1 MSNSTM
7 DRRSFLRLSGLTGT
21 GLFLSFALKNG
32 TEVYAASAQSPAGL
46 TPNAFLRIAPDGSV
60 SISSHKPEVGQ
71 GIRTALPMLVAEEL
85 EVDWKSVT
93 VIPGDLDPAYSIL
106 GMNQSAGGSNSTP
119 TSYDPLRRMGAMGRT
134 MLVAAAAKTWNVAAS
149 ECVAEAGFVHHRA
162 SGRKAGYGELVA
174 VAATLPAPDVK
185 DVALKDPKSF
195 KLIGQRITGVD
206 NQKIVTGQPLYGI
219 DVVVPG
225 MKHAVYE
232 KCPVFGGKVVS
243 ANLEQIKAL
252 PGVRD
257 AFIIEGTDNVTG
269 LVPGVAIIAD
279 STWAAISARRQLRV
293 TWDEGKYANQSWAG
307 FTTQAKELATKPGAT
322 VLRKDGDVAA
332 ALAGAAKVV
341 TAEYSYPFIS
351 HANLEPQNCTAKVEG
366 DQVELWAPSQNPAS
380 GQNLVAQVLGIPR
393 ENVKVH
399 IIRAGGGFG
408 RRLSADFMA
417 DAAAIAKR
425 AGVPIKLTWTRE
437 DDLLHDHFRP
447 GGFHFLKGG
456 VTADGK
462 IAAWHNHFITFAVGG
477 RNGSGGSLGAAEF
490 PARFLANYQAEQTP
504 IDCNIPMGP
513 WRAPGSCVFSWVFHS
528 FIDELALAAGKDPLQ
543 FRLELLGDKDLVSD
557 SAPSTPPAA
566 GSPPPPAPYNA
577 ARMRGV
583 VKLAGEKIGWGK
595 RLPKGQGQGIAFHF
609 SHRGYVAIAA
619 EVSVAQ
625 DGALKVDRVVA
636 ACDVGS
642 QIINPSGAENQIE
655 GSVVD
660 GLSAAWLQESEI
672 DGGRVVQGNF
682 DTYPLLRITEA
693 PLAIESHFLL
703 SDNPPTGLGEP
714 VLPPVA
720 PAVCNAIFA
729 ATGKRIRSLPF
740 SRSDLRWT

>member
-1 MSNSTM
+1 M

-21 GLFLSFALKNG
+21 GLFLSFSLKNG
-32 TEVYAASAQSPAGL
+32 TEVFAASAAVPAGFN
-46 TPNAFLRIAPDGSV
+46 PNAFIRIAPDGSV
-60 SISSHKPEVGQ
+60 SIYSHKPEVGQ
-71 GIRTALPMLVAEEL
+71 GIRTSLPMVVAEEL
-85 EVDWKSVT
+85 DVDWKSVT

-119 TSYDPLRRMGAMGRT
+119 TSYDPMRRMGAMGRM
-134 MLVAAAAKTWNVAAS
+134 MLVAAAAKNWNVPAS
-149 ECVAEAGFVHHRA
+149 ECVTEAGAVHHRA

-174 VAATLPAPDVK
+174 VAATLPAPDAKAV
-185 DVALKDPKSF
+185 VLKDPKSF
-195 KLIGQRITGVD
+195 KLLGQRVGGVD

-219 DVVVPG
+219 DIVVPG
-225 MKHAVYE
+225 MKHAVFE

-243 ANLEQIKAL
+243 ANLDQIKAL

-257 AFIIEGTDNVTG
+257 AFIIEGTENVTG

-279 STWAAISARRQLRV
+279 STWAAFSARKQLRV

-307 FTTQAKELATKPGAT
+307 FTTQAKELAAKAGAAT
-322 VLRKDGDVAA
+322 LRKDGDVAG

-341 TAEYSYPFIS
+341 TAEYAYPFIS

-380 GQNLVAQVLGIPR
+380 GQNLVAQVLGVPR

-425 AGVPIKLTWTRE
+425 AGVPIKLTWSRE
-437 DDLLHDHFRP
+437 DDLRHDHFRP

-462 IAAWHNHFITFAVGG
+462 IAAWQNHFITFAVGG
-477 RNGSGGSLGAAEF
+477 RNGSGGSLSPTEF

-513 WRAPGSCVFSWVFHS
+513 WRAPGSCVFSWVFQS
-528 FIDELALAAGKDPLQ
+528 FIDELAHAAGKDPLQ
-543 FRLELLGDKDLVSD
+543 FRLDLLGDKELVGD
-557 SAPSTPPAA
+557 PAPATPPAA

-577 ARMRGV
+577 GRMRGV
-583 VKLAGEKIGWGK
+583 VKLAGEKLGWGK
-595 RLPKGQGQGIAFHF
+595 KLPKGQGQGIAFHF
-609 SHRGYVAIAA
+609 SHRGYIAVGA
-619 EVSVAQ
+619 EVTVAS
-625 DGALKVDRVVA
+625 DGTLKVDRVVA

-642 QIINPSGAENQIE
+642 QIVNLSGAENQVE

-660 GLSAAWLQESEI
+660 GLSAAWLQDLDI
-672 DGGRVVQGNF
+672 DGGRIVQGNF
-682 DTYPLLRITEA
+682 DSYPLLRITDA
-693 PLAIESHFLL
+693 PAVIESHFLL
-703 SDNPPTGLGEP
+703 SDNPPSGLGEP
-714 VLPPVA
+714 VFPPVA

-740 SRSDLRWT
+740 SRSDLRWA

>member
-1 MSNSTM
+1 MSTLTM

-21 GLFLSFALKNG
+21 GLFLSFSLKNG
-32 TEVYAASAQSPAGL
+32 TEVFAASAQAPTGF
-46 TPNAFLRIAPDGSV
+46 TPNAFIRIAPDGSV
-60 SISSHKPEVGQ
+60 SIYSHKPEVGQ
-71 GIRTALPMLVAEEL
+71 GIRTALPMVLAEEL
-85 EVDWKSVT
+85 EVDWKQVT

-119 TSYDPLRRMGAMGRT
+119 TSYDPMRRMGAMGRM
-134 MLVAAAAKTWNVAAS
+134 MLVAAAAKNWNVSAS
-149 ECVAEAGFVHHRA
+149 ECVAEAGVVHHKA

-174 VAATLPAPDVK
+174 VAATLPAPEAK
-185 DVALKDPKSF
+185 DVVLKDPKSF
-195 KLIGQRITGVD
+195 KLLGTRVGGVD

-219 DVVVPG
+219 DTVVPG
-225 MKHAVYE
+225 MKYAVYE

-243 ANLEQIKAL
+243 ANLDQIKAL

-269 LVPGVAIIAD
+269 LVPGVAIVAD
-279 STWAAISARRQLRV
+279 STWAAFSARKQLRV
-293 TWDEGKYANQSWAG
+293 TWDEGKFANQSWAG
-307 FTTQAKELATKPGAT
+307 FAAQAKEIATKPGAT
-322 VLRKDGDVAA
+322 MLRKDGDVTA
-332 ALAGAAKVV
+332 ALTSAAKVV

-425 AGVPIKLTWTRE
+425 AGVPVKVTWTRE
-437 DDLLHDHFRP
+437 DDLQHDHFRP

-462 IAAWHNHFITFAVGG
+462 IAAWQNHFVTFAVGG
-477 RNGSGGSLGAAEF
+477 RPGSGGGINPTEF
-490 PARFLANYQAEQTP
+490 PARFLANYQTEQTP

-513 WRAPGSCVFSWVFHS
+513 WRAPGSCVFSWVFQS
-528 FIDELALAAGKDPLQ
+528 FIDELAHAAGKDPLQ
-543 FRLELLGDKDLVSD
+543 FRLDLLGDKDLVAD
-557 SAPSTPPAA
+557 PAPTSAPAA
-566 GSPPPPAPYNA
+566 GGPPPPAPYNA
-577 ARMRGV
+577 GRMRGV
-583 VKLAGEKIGWGK
+583 VKLAGEKLGWGK
-595 RLPKGQGQGIAFHF
+595 KLPKGQGQGIAFHF
-609 SHRGYVAIAA
+609 SHRGYIAIGA
-619 EVSVAQ
+619 EVTVAP
-625 DGALKVDRVVA
+625 DGSLKVDRVVA

-642 QIINPSGAENQIE
+642 QIVNLSGAENQVE

-660 GLSAAWLQESEI
+660 GLSAAWLQDLNIEN
-672 DGGRVVQGNF
+672 GRITQGNF
-682 DTYPLLRITEA
+682 DSYPLLRITDA
-693 PLAIESHFLL
+693 PAVIESHFLL
-703 SDNPPTGLGEP
+703 TDNPPSGLGEP
-714 VLPPVA
+714 VFPPVA

-729 ATGKRIRSLPF
+729 ATGKRIRTLPF
-740 SRSDLRWT
+740 TSNDLRWS